1 MRNGRRSMVP
11 LPGKIATIGYTFR
24 KTPFSGTAG
33 KEHTMEMTTPYA
45 FGKTVAA
52 PFAATQQKVREELQK
67 EGFGILSEI
76 DVTAKFREKLGREFR
91 NYVILG
97 ACNPPLAW
105 EAFSRELNIGTLLP
119 CNVVVYST
127 DDGDTAVMIMDPV
140 AALGLIG
147 NPAVSGLAATV
158 KEKLERVLAAIG

>member
-1 MRNGRRSMVP
+1 
-11 LPGKIATIGYTFR
+11 
-24 KTPFSGTAG
+24 
-33 KEHTMEMTTPYA
+33 MEMSTSYA
-45 FGKTVAA
+45 FGKRVAA
-52 PFAATQQKVREELQK
+52 PFAETQQKVREELQK

-105 EAFSRELNIGTLLP
+105 EAFSSEINIGTLLP

-127 DDGDTAVMIMDPV
+127 DEGDTAVMVMDPV
-140 AALGLIG
+140 AALGLIE
-147 NPAVSGLAATV
+147 NNEIHGLAATV
-158 KEKLERVLAAIG
+158 RQKMERVLAAL